1 MRVQVLAAALALLAG
16 VAAAGGPAAAQESG
30 GVVRVYHHDSPASM
44 SIHEEA
50 TWSVEAPMMAVFNN
64 LVMYKQDEPQNR
76 LDTIIP
82 DLATEWSW
90 NADKTALTFKL
101 RQ

>member
-1 MRVQVLAAALALLAG
+1 
-16 VAAAGGPAAAQESG
+16 
-30 GVVRVYHHDSPASM
+30 
-44 SIHEEA
+44 
-50 TWSVEAPMMAVFNN
+50 MMAVFNN

-90 NADKTALTFKL
+90 SADKTELTFKR
-101 RQ
+101 RQGVKWHDGKPFTDNAPGIC